1 MCDENKMYTAY
12 GEITMP
18 NGYKNLIQ
26 LKYEDETSVNNTP
39 SRLRMTLSGSNSNI
53 KRVKPIMYN
62 DMMYVPNPAI
72 LYGMDNCIAGGI
84 FSGSKMI
91 FPYIPANSMMA
102 NPISPSPISPSPMSP
117 SPMLA
122 NQMSPS
128 PMLANQMPTV
138 GGKKKTRS
146 SRKKTRKSRRT
157 RRRRTMKRY

>member
-18 NGYKNLIQ
+18 NGSKNVIQ

-39 SRLRMTLSGSNSNI
+39 FRLRMTLSGSNPNI

-62 DMMYVPNPAI
+62 GMSYVPNPAI

-102 NPISPSPISPSPMSP
+102 NPMSP

-122 NQMSPS
+122 S
-128 PMLANQMPTV
+128 PMSTF

-146 SRKKTRKSRRT
+146 SRKKTRKSRRAH
-157 RRRRTMKRY
+157 RKRTVKRY

>member
-1 MCDENKMYTAY
+1 MCDQNKMYTAY

-18 NGYKNLIQ
+18 NGSKNLVQ
-26 LKYEDETSVNNTP
+26 LKYTDGTAVNNTP
-39 SRLRMTLSGSNSNI
+39 SRLRMTLSGSNPNMKI
-53 KRVKPIMYN
+53 VEQINYN
-62 DMMYVPNPAI
+62 NMMYVPNPTI
-72 LYGMDNCIAGGI
+72 LYDMDNCIAGSI

-102 NPISPSPISPSPMSP
+102 NPMPSPMFT
-117 SPMLA
+117 
-122 NQMSPS
+122 NQT
-128 PMLANQMPTV
+128 PTF

>member
-1 MCDENKMYTAY
+1 MCDQNKMYTAY
-12 GEITMP
+12 GEINMP
-18 NGYKNLIQ
+18 NGSKNVIQ
-26 LKYEDETSVNNTP
+26 LKYTDGMPVNNTP
-39 SRLRMTLSGSNSNI
+39 SRLRMTLSGSNPNI

-62 DMMYVPNPAI
+62 GMSYVPNPAI

-102 NPISPSPISPSPMSP
+102 NPMPSPMFTNQMSPSPMSP
-117 SPMLA
+117 SPMLT
-122 NQMSPS
+122 NP
-128 PMLANQMPTV
+128 MPTS

>member
-102 NPISPSPISPSPMSP
+102 N
-117 SPMLA
+117 
-122 NQMSPS
+122 QMFT
-128 PMLANQMPTV
+128 NQMPTF

>member
-18 NGYKNLIQ
+18 NGSKNLVQ
-26 LKYEDETSVNNTP
+26 LKYTDGTAVNNTP
-39 SRLRMTLSGSNSNI
+39 SRLRMTLSGSNPNM
-53 KRVKPIMYN
+53 KTVEQVNYN
-62 DMMYVPNPAI
+62 DMMYVPNPTI
-72 LYGMDNCIAGGI
+72 LYDMDNCIAGSI

-102 NPISPSPISPSPMSP
+102 NPISPSP
-117 SPMLA
+117 
-122 NQMSPS
+122 
-128 PMLANQMPTV
+128 MLANQMPTS

-146 SRKKTRKSRRT
+146 LRKKTRKSRRT